1 MQDISLKHCLL
12 HVGAYVHI
20 WNANKN
26 DLTLMRVKGKNCL
39 PLSYYKG
46 LVRVSVPEWVKLT
59 GMVSVPEWG

>member
-26 DLTLMRVKGKNCL
+26 DLTYE
-39 PLSYYKG
+39 S
-46 LVRVSVPEWVKLT
+46 
-59 GMVSVPEWG
+59 